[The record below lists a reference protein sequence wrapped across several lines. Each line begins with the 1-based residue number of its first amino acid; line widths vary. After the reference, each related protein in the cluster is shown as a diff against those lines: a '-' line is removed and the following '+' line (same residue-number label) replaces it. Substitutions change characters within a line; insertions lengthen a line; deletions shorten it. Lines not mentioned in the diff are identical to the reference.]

1 MKYKQNMIDLLE
13 EIKDEVLASNAPQEE
28 KDVIVRLIYK
38 AKDYFDDYAFE
49 VTENVEE
56 IKDRMDEILNSALYN
71 IERMTED

>member
-28 KDVIVRLIYK
+28 KDVIVRLIYE

-56 IKDRMDEILNSALYN
+56 IKDRMDEILNYALYN

>member
-28 KDVIVRLIYK
+28 KDVIVRLIYE

>member
-1 MKYKQNMIDLLE
+1 MRYKQNVIDLLE
-13 EIKDEVLASNAPQEE
+13 EIKDEVLASNVPQEE

-38 AKDYFDDYAFE
+38 AKDYFDDYTFE